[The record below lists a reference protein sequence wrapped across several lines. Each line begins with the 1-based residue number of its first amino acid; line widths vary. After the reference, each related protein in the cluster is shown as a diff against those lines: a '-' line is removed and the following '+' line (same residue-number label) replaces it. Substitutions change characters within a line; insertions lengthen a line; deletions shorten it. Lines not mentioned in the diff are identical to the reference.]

1 MKRDRDISEY
11 VIYSSHI
18 SKIEDSYSIFSGLFS
33 FRWES
38 NWFFLQAMNFI
49 ISFYPSSFK
58 LVYLSYH
65 YFHVECFNRNRLGDC
80 RGLTIGWWTYSLMLR
95 SVASP
100 YTTFYKWAQM
110 AGSWRQWANF
120 SVAARKK
127 NQQKKK
133 KSQNTILTKS
143 NINGRLEPICNF
155 ITILLHE

>member
-1 MKRDRDISEY
+1 MSFIPPIFQKLKILIPSSQACLVFDEI
-11 VIYSSHI
+11 VIA
-18 SKIEDSYSIFSGLFS
+18 
-33 FRWES
+33 
-38 NWFFLQAMNFI
+38 FFLQAMNFI
-49 ISFYPSSFK
+49 ISFYP

-80 RGLTIGWWTYSLMLR
+80 RGLTIGWWTCTLMLR

-120 SVAARKK
+120 SVVARNKK
-127 NQQKKK
+127 WPKEKKQ
-133 KSQNTILTKS
+133 SQNTILTKS
-143 NINGRLEPICNF
+143 IFNGRLEPICNL

>member
-1 MKRDRDISEY
+1 MSFIPPIFQKLKILIPSSQACLVFDEI
-11 VIYSSHI
+11 VIA
-18 SKIEDSYSIFSGLFS
+18 
-33 FRWES
+33 
-38 NWFFLQAMNFI
+38 FFLQAMNFI

-80 RGLTIGWWTYSLMLR
+80 RGLTIGWWTNSLMIR

-120 SVAARKK
+120 SVARKK
-127 NQQKKK
+127 M
-133 KSQNTILTKS
+133 TKRK
-143 NINGRLEPICNF
+143 NKARTPF
-155 ITILLHE
+155 

>member
-11 VIYSSHI
+11 IIYSSHI

-33 FRWES
+33 FRLES
-38 NWFFLQAMNFI
+38 NCFFFLQAMNFI

-58 LVYLSYH
+58 LVYLSNH

-80 RGLTIGWWTYSLMLR
+80 RGLTIGWWTCSLMIR

-120 SVAARKK
+120 SVARKK
-127 NQQKKK
+127 M
-133 KSQNTILTKS
+133 TKRK
-143 NINGRLEPICNF
+143 NKARTPF
-155 ITILLHE
+155 

>member
-1 MKRDRDISEY
+1 MSFIPPIFQNLKILIPSSQACLVFDEK
-11 VIYSSHI
+11 VIA
-18 SKIEDSYSIFSGLFS
+18 F
-33 FRWES
+33 
-38 NWFFLQAMNFI
+38 FFLQAMNFI

-80 RGLTIGWWTYSLMLR
+80 RGLTIGWWTCSLMIR

-120 SVAARKK
+120 SVVARKK
-127 NQQKKK
+127 KMTKRKKK
-133 KSQNTILTKS
+133 ART
-143 NINGRLEPICNF
+143 PF
-155 ITILLHE
+155 

>member
-1 MKRDRDISEY
+1 MKRDRDISQY

-18 SKIEDSYSIFSGLFS
+18 SKIEDSYSIFSDLFS
-33 FRWES
+33 FRRES
-38 NWFFLQAMNFI
+38 NCFFFLQAMNFI

-80 RGLTIGWWTYSLMLR
+80 RGLTIGWWSYSLMIR

-120 SVAARKK
+120 SVARKK
-127 NQQKKK
+127 M
-133 KSQNTILTKS
+133 TKRK
-143 NINGRLEPICNF
+143 NKARTPF
-155 ITILLHE
+155 

>member
-11 VIYSSHI
+11 IIYSSHI

-33 FRWES
+33 FRLES
-38 NWFFLQAMNFI
+38 NCFFFLQAMNFI

-65 YFHVECFNRNRLGDC
+65 YFHVECFSRNRLGDC
-80 RGLTIGWWTYSLMLR
+80 RGLTIGWWTCSLMIR

-120 SVAARKK
+120 SVARKK
-127 NQQKKK
+127 M
-133 KSQNTILTKS
+133 TKRK
-143 NINGRLEPICNF
+143 NKARTPF
-155 ITILLHE
+155 

>member
-1 MKRDRDISEY
+1 MSFIPSIFQKN
-11 VIYSSHI
+11 
-18 SKIEDSYSIFSGLFS
+18 EDSYSIFSGLFS

-38 NWFFLQAMNFI
+38 NCFFFFLQAMNFI

-80 RGLTIGWWTYSLMLR
+80 RGLTIGWWTNSLMIR

-120 SVAARKK
+120 SVARKK
-127 NQQKKK
+127 MTKRKKK
-133 KSQNTILTKS
+133 ART
-143 NINGRLEPICNF
+143 PF
-155 ITILLHE
+155 

>member
-18 SKIEDSYSIFSGLFS
+18 SKFEDSYSIFSGLFS

-38 NWFFLQAMNFI
+38 NCFFLQAMNFI

-80 RGLTIGWWTYSLMLR
+80 RGLTIGWWTCSLMIR

-120 SVAARKK
+120 SVARKK
-127 NQQKKK
+127 MTKRKKK
-133 KSQNTILTKS
+133 ART
-143 NINGRLEPICNF
+143 PF
-155 ITILLHE
+155 

>member
-11 VIYSSHI
+11 IIYSSHI

-33 FRWES
+33 FRLES
-38 NWFFLQAMNFI
+38 NCFFFLQAMNFI

-65 YFHVECFNRNRLGDC
+65 YFHIECFNRNRLGDC
-80 RGLTIGWWTYSLMLR
+80 RGLTIGWWTCSLMIR

-110 AGSWRQWANF
+110 AGSWRHWANF
-120 SVAARKK
+120 SVARKK
-127 NQQKKK
+127 M
-133 KSQNTILTKS
+133 TKRK
-143 NINGRLEPICNF
+143 NKARTPF
-155 ITILLHE
+155 

>member
-38 NWFFLQAMNFI
+38 NCFFLQAMNFI

-80 RGLTIGWWTYSLMLR
+80 RGLTIDWRTYSMMIR

-120 SVAARKK
+120 SVARKK
-127 NQQKKK
+127 MTKRKKK
-133 KSQNTILTKS
+133 PEHHFNQIQL
-143 NINGRLEPICNF
+143 
-155 ITILLHE
+155 

>member
-1 MKRDRDISEY
+1 MSFIPPIFQNLKILIPSSQACLVFDEK
-11 VIYSSHI
+11 VIA
-18 SKIEDSYSIFSGLFS
+18 
-33 FRWES
+33 
-38 NWFFLQAMNFI
+38 FFLLQAMNFI

-80 RGLTIGWWTYSLMLR
+80 RGLTIGWWSYSLMIR

-120 SVAARKK
+120 SVARKK
-127 NQQKKK
+127 MTKRKKK
-133 KSQNTILTKS
+133 ART
-143 NINGRLEPICNF
+143 PF
-155 ITILLHE
+155 

>member
-1 MKRDRDISEY
+1 MERDRDISEY
-11 VIYSSHI
+11 IIYSSHI

-33 FRWES
+33 FRLES
-38 NWFFLQAMNFI
+38 NCLFFLQAMNFI

-80 RGLTIGWWTYSLMLR
+80 RGLTIGWWTCSLMIR

-120 SVAARKK
+120 SVARKK
-127 NQQKKK
+127 MTKRKKK
-133 KSQNTILTKS
+133 ART
-143 NINGRLEPICNF
+143 PF
-155 ITILLHE
+155 

>member
-38 NWFFLQAMNFI
+38 NCFFLQAMNFI

-80 RGLTIGWWTYSLMLR
+80 RGLTIGWWSYSLMIR

-120 SVAARKK
+120 SVARKK
-127 NQQKKK
+127 M
-133 KSQNTILTKS
+133 TKRK
-143 NINGRLEPICNF
+143 NKARTPF
-155 ITILLHE
+155 

>member
-1 MKRDRDISEY
+1 MSFIPPIFQKLKILIPSSQACLVFDEI
-11 VIYSSHI
+11 VIA
-18 SKIEDSYSIFSGLFS
+18 
-33 FRWES
+33 
-38 NWFFLQAMNFI
+38 FFLQAMNFI

-80 RGLTIGWWTYSLMLR
+80 RGLTIGWRTCSLMIR

-120 SVAARKK
+120 SVARKK
-127 NQQKKK
+127 WPKEKTKPEHHFNQIQ
-133 KSQNTILTKS
+133 L
-143 NINGRLEPICNF
+143 
-155 ITILLHE
+155 

>member
-1 MKRDRDISEY
+1 MSFIPPIFQNLKILIPSSQACLVFDEK
-11 VIYSSHI
+11 VIA
-18 SKIEDSYSIFSGLFS
+18 
-33 FRWES
+33 
-38 NWFFLQAMNFI
+38 FFLQAMNFI

-80 RGLTIGWWTYSLMLR
+80 RGLPIGWWSYSLMIR

-120 SVAARKK
+120 SVARKK
-127 NQQKKK
+127 MTKRKKK
-133 KSQNTILTKS
+133 PEHHFNQIQL
-143 NINGRLEPICNF
+143 
-155 ITILLHE
+155 

>member
-1 MKRDRDISEY
+1 MSFIPPIFQKLKILIPSSQACLVFDEI
-11 VIYSSHI
+11 VIA
-18 SKIEDSYSIFSGLFS
+18 FF
-33 FRWES
+33 
-38 NWFFLQAMNFI
+38 FFLQAMNFI

-80 RGLTIGWWTYSLMLR
+80 RGLTIGWWTDSLMIR

-120 SVAARKK
+120 SVARKK
-127 NQQKKK
+127 MTKRTKKAR
-133 KSQNTILTKS
+133 T
-143 NINGRLEPICNF
+143 PF
-155 ITILLHE
+155 

>member
-1 MKRDRDISEY
+1 MSFIPPIFQKLKILIPSSQACLVFDEK
-11 VIYSSHI
+11 VIA
-18 SKIEDSYSIFSGLFS
+18 F
-33 FRWES
+33 
-38 NWFFLQAMNFI
+38 FFLQAMNFI

-80 RGLTIGWWTYSLMLR
+80 RGLTIGWWTCSLMIR

-120 SVAARKK
+120 SVVARKK
-127 NQQKKK
+127 KMTKRKKK
-133 KSQNTILTKS
+133 PEHHFNQIQL
-143 NINGRLEPICNF
+143 
-155 ITILLHE
+155 

>member
-11 VIYSSHI
+11 VTYSSHI

-38 NWFFLQAMNFI
+38 NCFFFLQAMNFI

-80 RGLTIGWWTYSLMLR
+80 RGLTIGWWTCSLMIHVHMYDPWHHLTQPFT
-95 SVASP
+95 SELKWLAAGDSEL
-100 YTTFYKWAQM
+100 TF
-110 AGSWRQWANF
+110 
-120 SVAARKK
+120 
-127 NQQKKK
+127 
-133 KSQNTILTKS
+133 L
-143 NINGRLEPICNF
+143 
-155 ITILLHE
+155 